1 MHCFYDLCHHPDVE
15 DEDAEVE
22 LDFQTL
28 SKLLMLSLLYT
39 FSSIL
44 GKEAKYIMELLENVF
59 ISLLNYFES
68 NNLVK
73 GATYCGKLPSKSIW

>member
-15 DEDAEVE
+15 DDDAEVE

-39 FSSIL
+39 FPSIL

-59 ISLLNYFES
+59 ISPLNYFES

-73 GATYCGKLPSKSIW
+73 GAT